1 MEIILFGQLADIA
14 GASKIEVKPAAN
26 THELRNLL
34 ESCFPGLAGVKYMIA
49 VNKQLVTEETMLQ
62 GNETI
67 ALMPPFSGG

>member
-14 GASKIEVKPAAN
+14 GSSRIEIEPAKN
-26 THELRNLL
+26 THELSHLL
-34 ESCFPGLAGVKYMIA
+34 ETRYPALAGVRYIIA
-49 VNKQLVTEETMLQ
+49 VNKQLVTEQTLLQ

>member
-14 GASKIEVKPAAN
+14 GTQKIEVEPVSN
-26 THELRNLL
+26 THELSHLL
-34 ESCFPGLAGVKYMIA
+34 EARFPGLAGLRYMIA
-49 VNKQLVTEETMLQ
+49 VNKQLVTEQTLLQ